1 MHAILQGL
9 LAGERG
15 GARPARPRSS
25 VRRSARTRGSTDY
38 NTSLELTLV
47 EEAALL
53 FPFESSE
60 LRVRVIRA
68 RTLPMHRPSPP
79 FSCVA
84 GAPPPPTAAPAP
96 EEGLSFCDG
105 AHQQETATHLSPRT
119 RASRHPR
126 TPAFSSPAMSR
137 PRALHAALW
146 RRERATLYI
155 IRKCPP
161 AHHPKT
167 VSSSSTLRTWHT
179 AAAAV
184 RLLVTPQSLEPTL
197 NCSAGC

>member
-1 MHAILQGL
+1 MA
-9 LAGERG
+9 
-15 GARPARPRSS
+15 
-25 VRRSARTRGSTDY
+25 TDY
-38 NTSLELTLV
+38 AGRERALFV

-68 RTLPMHRPSPP
+68 RTLPMHRP
-79 FSCVA
+79 
-84 GAPPPPTAAPAP
+84 PPPLFLCRWRATTTHGRPAP

-126 TPAFSSPAMSR
+126 TPAFSSPAPSR

-167 VSSSSTLRTWHT
+167 VSSSSTLRPWHT
-179 AAAAV
+179 ASAARAV
-184 RLLVTPQSLEPTL
+184 ACHPPIAGTNAELQRWML
-197 NCSAGC
+197 NAAFSP